1 MQDAPGSPNI
11 DNEKAYDDIDVL
23 LCQLKTIEPPPAIIA
38 RILDQ
43 VQARAIGG
51 KMPSL
56 PLTRRHLDNSDGQG
70 KRRDN

>member
-1 MQDAPGSPNI
+1 MQDAQGSSNI

-43 VQARAIGG
+43 VRARAIGG
-51 KMPSL
+51 QMPSL
-56 PLTRRHLDNSDGQG
+56 PLTRRLLDNSDGQG